1 MGAPMT
7 TPGRTREPSGAATD
21 AAPLLQV
28 RDLSVRFGRVQ
39 AVSGAS
45 FTVQPG
51 EFFGVVGESGSGKS
65 VTARAILGL
74 LPPSARVSGSVR
86 FDSEELTAADAR
98 RLREIRGAG
107 IGLVFQDA
115 LAALDPVYTV
125 GDQLVEALRAH
136 RPVSRAQARARA
148 AELLDEVGIARPQ
161 ERLDAYPHQ
170 LSGGMRQ
177 RVVIASAL
185 IADPKLIIA
194 DEPTTALDVT
204 VQKQILGLLRQIR
217 DRRGASVMLITHD
230 LGVVAETCDRVAVFY
245 GGLIVEEA
253 PVLPLFAEPLH
264 PYSQALLRS
273 VPRLGDRTPLEP
285 IPGSPVQVIGELS
298 SCPFAP
304 RCPLVIDP
312 CRQGVPAEARL
323 GIRRHRCLRAPQEVA

>member
-1 MGAPMT
+1 MGTRLKRSVRTPPGDAP
-7 TPGRTREPSGAATD
+7 ANV
-21 AAPLLQV
+21 APLLQV
-28 RDLSVRFGRVQ
+28 DDLSVRFGRVQ
-39 AVSGAS
+39 AVSRVS

-65 VTARAILGL
+65 VTARAVLGL
-74 LPPSARVSGSVR
+74 LPSSAQVSGSIR
-86 FDSEELTAADAR
+86 FDGEELTTAEAG
-98 RLREIRGAG
+98 RLREIRGGG

-136 RPVSRAQARARA
+136 RSMSRAQARARA

-161 ERLDAYPHQ
+161 ERLNAYPHQ

-185 IADPKLIIA
+185 IADPKLVIA

-217 DRRGASVMLITHD
+217 DRHGTSIVLITHD
-230 LGVVAETCDRVAVFY
+230 LAVVAETCDRVAVFY

-253 PVLPLFAEPLH
+253 PVLALFGEPLH
-264 PYSQALLRS
+264 PYTQALLRS
-273 VPRLGDRTPLEP
+273 VPRLGERSPLEA
-285 IPGSPVQVIGELS
+285 IPGSPVQVVGELT

-304 RCPLVIDP
+304 RCPLAIEP
-312 CRQGVPAEARL
+312 CLQGVPAESRL
-323 GIRRHRCLRAPQEVA
+323 GNSRHRCLRAPQEIA

>member
-1 MGAPMT
+1 
-7 TPGRTREPSGAATD
+7 
-21 AAPLLQV
+21 
-28 RDLSVRFGRVQ
+28 VQ
-39 AVSGAS
+39 R
-45 FTVQPG
+45 G

-74 LPPSARVSGSVR
+74 LPSSAQVAGRIR
-86 FDSEELTAADAR
+86 FAGEELTTADTR
-98 RLREIRGAG
+98 RLREIRGGG

-115 LAALDPVYTV
+115 QAALDPVYTV

-136 RPVSRAQARARA
+136 RSMSRAHARARA
-148 AELLDEVGIARPQ
+148 AELLDEVGIARAR

-185 IADPKLIIA
+185 IADPKLVIA

-217 DRRGASVMLITHD
+217 DRHGTSIVLITHD

-253 PVLPLFAEPLH
+253 PVLPLFGDPQH
-264 PYSQALLRS
+264 PYTQALLRS
-273 VPRLGDRTPLEP
+273 VPRLGGRSPLEA
-285 IPGSPVQVIGELS
+285 IPGSPVQVVGELT

-304 RCPLVIDP
+304 RCPLAIEP
-312 CRQGVPAEARL
+312 CLHGLPAEFGL
-323 GIRRHRCLRAPQEVA
+323 GNRRHRCLRAPREVT